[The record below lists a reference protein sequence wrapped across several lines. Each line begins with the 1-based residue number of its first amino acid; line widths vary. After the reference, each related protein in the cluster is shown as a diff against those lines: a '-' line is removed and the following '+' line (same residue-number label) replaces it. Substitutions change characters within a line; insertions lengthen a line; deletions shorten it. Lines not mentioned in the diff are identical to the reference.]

1 MGFPLPTDRL
11 GRSSRLGTRP
21 GDAYVYAMEQ
31 LAQPLG
37 LAALIG
43 GTLDYAILIRHRQ
56 ERREAFRAA
65 RDDIEGRVR
74 GLLPLLSG
82 SI

>member
-1 MGFPLPTDRL
+1 
-11 GRSSRLGTRP
+11 
-21 GDAYVYAMEQ
+21 MEQ

-56 ERREAFRAA
+56 ERREAFRWQVELQDALKSA
-65 RDDIEGRVR
+65 GRVLDR
-74 GLLPLLSG
+74 PVPVRRWIDSTHYKLDR
-82 SI
+82 